1 MAGAL
6 LIRCAS
12 TSQGQGS
19 QGKFGGRM
27 SVYGENED
35 QGKYWNEKPGRSWVV
50 HDHEMNN
57 RFQNISDILFSGLE
71 DHGLGNL
78 LDIGCGAGATTLRM
92 AQNLS
97 GRGAVTGIDIS
108 DALLSLAREKVGAV
122 DNVTFTWA
130 DAQSYQFEPAGFD
143 GAFSRFG
150 VMFFAD
156 PEKAFANLRAALA
169 PGSKLVFVCWAALRD
184 NPFFLN
190 PMEVV
195 RKHTGAAI
203 EMPGTA
209 PGPMAFSDRDYL
221 SGILRRAG
229 YRPVDIT
236 THKTTLDTRQ
246 SPQEDAALLMKIGA
260 GARMLFES
268 EPSKAQVQSVRDD
281 FVLLSAAKR
290 QGDITRYPATIH
302 LVTAVA

>member
-1 MAGAL
+1 
-6 LIRCAS
+6 
-12 TSQGQGS
+12 
-19 QGKFGGRM
+19 M
-27 SVYGENED
+27 SAYGENED
-35 QGKYWNEKPGRSWVV
+35 QGKSWNEKTGRSWAE
-50 HDHEMNN
+50 HDQEMNS
-57 RFQNISDILFSGLE
+57 RLQNISDILFAEIEEKSLS
-71 DHGLGNL
+71 NA

-92 AQNLS
+92 AQKLS

-108 DALLSLAREKVGAV
+108 DALLTLAREKASAV
-122 DNVTFTWA
+122 DNMTFTWA
-130 DAQSYQFEPAGFD
+130 DAQSHRFEPAGFD

-156 PEKAFANLRAALA
+156 PDRAFANLRSALV
-169 PGSKLVFVCWAALRD
+169 PGSKLVFVCWAPLLD
-184 NPFFLN
+184 NPFFLE

-203 EMPGTA
+203 EMPGIA

-229 YRPVDIT
+229 YRTADIT
-236 THKTTLDTRQ
+236 THKTTLDTHQ
-246 SPQEDAALLMKIGA
+246 NPQEDAALLMKIGA
-260 GARMLFES
+260 GAQMLSES

-290 QGDITRYPATIH
+290 HGDITRYPATIH

>member
-1 MAGAL
+1 MG
-6 LIRCAS
+6 
-12 TSQGQGS
+12 GS
-19 QGKFGGRM
+19 M

-57 RFQNISDILFSGLE
+57 RFQNISDILFASL
-71 DHGLGNL
+71 DAPNL
-78 LDIGCGAGATTLRM
+78 SNVLDIGCGAGATTLRM
-92 AQNLS
+92 AKALS

-108 DALLSLAREKVGAV
+108 DALLGLAREKASAV
-122 DNVTFTWA
+122 ENVTFTWA

-169 PGSKLVFVCWAALRD
+169 PGSKLVFVCWAPLQD
-184 NPFFLN
+184 NPFFLE

-195 RKHTGAAI
+195 SKHTNAPIIA
-203 EMPGTA
+203 PGTA

-221 SGILRRAG
+221 SDLLRRAG
-229 YRPVDIT
+229 YRTADIT

-302 LVTAVA
+302 LVTAIA